1 MWSRKK
7 KFDYISLEIC
17 LENKK
22 KESDYIFSFYFD
34 DSGYVLG
41 KFEYEYNEVKPLFCQ
56 HTTPSEPFH
65 IQICYKYLIFRHLI
79 KPNNTKKQSTQTK
92 VLNQMNV

>member
-1 MWSRKK
+1 MWKK
-7 KFDYISLEIC
+7 KIFYYISLEIY
-17 LENKK
+17 LENKE
-22 KESDYIFSFYFD
+22 KESDYIFSLCFD

-56 HTTPSEPFH
+56 YTTPTEPFR

-79 KPNNTKKQSTQTK
+79 KINNTKKQSTKTK